1 MRIPIR
7 KKNQKGLIAFQNYQ
21 QKKSQTLTN
30 PLVLVFS
37 KIQHSGYNKSL
48 GKNLLISIVITH

>member
-7 KKNQKGLIAFQNYQ
+7 KKKSEGSHRFPKLS
-21 QKKSQTLTN
+21 KKKTQTLTN